1 MNKLNSRGF
10 SPIAVI
16 LLVAVIALVGYAGWT
31 VYNAQPD
38 DDAPAATTSQ
48 NDAIEN
54 AEDLDA
60 ANEELNAQDIDTQLD
75 TSEIDDAL
83 AE

>member
-1 MNKLNSRGF
+1 MNKLNTRGF
-10 SPIAVI
+10 SPVAVV
-16 LLVAVIALVGYAGWT
+16 LLIAVIALIGYAGWT
-31 VYNAQPD
+31 VYNAQAD
-38 DDAPAATTSQ
+38 KDAPAATTTQ
-48 NDAIEN
+48 NEAIQN

-60 ANEELNAQDIDTQLD
+60 ANDELNAQDIDAELD